1 MSFLSKLFRKD
12 NGTGATTR
20 NGYLDS
26 HGYYLAMEKKRSVFA
41 NNHSA
46 PQLPYAV
53 ADIIMNKIDKDMAC
67 CVRWD
72 IMTYRWALH
81 TFKRTS
87 SCRIA
92 MRKKSESGH
101 RHFVR
106 DGEQTP
112 EQLQSYTQEHLKKF
126 DLVFFDGP
134 GKRDEVELVLPM
146 LKDNAVVLMSDDFN
160 DGYDFDSALAK
171 FQAAGFKALTISNP
185 APVFHELTTAIL
197 YRADNF
203 LGL

>member
-1 MSFLSKLFRKD
+1 MFKLFGKK
-12 NGTGATTR
+12 NLLGATAR
-20 NGYLDS
+20 NSYLDN
-26 HGYYLAMEKKRSVFA
+26 HGYYLAMQKKKAVFA

-46 PQLPYAV
+46 PQLPYAI
-53 ADIIMNKIDKDMAC
+53 ADILLQKVSKEMSC
-67 CVRWD
+67 YVRWD

-87 SCRIA
+87 SCRIT

-112 EQLQSYTQEHLKKF
+112 EQLAAYTKEHPQKF
-126 DLVFFDGP
+126 DLLFYDGP
-134 GKRDEVELVLPM
+134 GKRDEFDNILPM
-146 LKDNAVVLMSDDFN
+146 LKANAVVFLTDDFN
-160 DGYDFDSALAK
+160 DGYDFDSTVEK
-171 FQAAGFKALTISNP
+171 FKSSGFKALIITNP
-185 APVFHELTTAIL
+185 APVFHELTAAVI
-197 YRADNF
+197 YREDNF